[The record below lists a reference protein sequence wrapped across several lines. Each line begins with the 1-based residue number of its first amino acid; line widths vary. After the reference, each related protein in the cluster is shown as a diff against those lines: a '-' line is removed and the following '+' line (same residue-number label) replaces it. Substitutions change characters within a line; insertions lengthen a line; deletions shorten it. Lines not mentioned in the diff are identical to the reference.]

1 MGNFSFLIILIIA
14 FGALWLMSSRT
25 RKQQRA
31 ASEFRN
37 NLMIGDEVMTGS
49 GLFGTVVDVE
59 DDVVTLETSP
69 GGSRTR
75 WIRAAVAKKI
85 EPVVEDTTLADDEI
99 EPADATSAYEADRL
113 TRADDEVIDVP
124 DDLSSLPDVRKDD
137 DPDTK

>member
-1 MGNFSFLIILIIA
+1 MGNLSFLFILIIA

-37 NLMIGDEVMTGS
+37 NLVVGDEVMTGS

-59 DDVVTLETSP
+59 DDVITLETSP

-85 EPVVEDTTLADDEI
+85 EPTVEDTTLDDDEDQL
-99 EPADATSAYEADRL
+99 EPGDGEADRL
-113 TRADDEVIDVP
+113 ARADDEVIDVP

>member
-1 MGNFSFLIILIIA
+1 MGNLSFLFILIIA

-37 NLMIGDEVMTGS
+37 NLVAGDEVMTGS

-59 DDVVTLETSP
+59 DDVITLETSP
-69 GGSRTR
+69 GGARTR
-75 WIRAAVAKKI
+75 WIRAAIAKRI
-85 EPVVEDTTLADDEI
+85 DPVVEDTTDDDEL
-99 EPADATSAYEADRL
+99 EPADAEADRL

-124 DDLSSLPDVRKDD
+124 DDLSSLSDVRKDD
-137 DPDTK
+137 EPDTK

>member
-1 MGNFSFLIILIIA
+1 MGNLSFLFILIIA

-85 EPVVEDTTLADDEI
+85 EPVVEDTTLVDDEI
-99 EPADATSAYEADRL
+99 EPADGEADRL
-113 TRADDEVIDVP
+113 ARADDEVIDVP

>member
-1 MGNFSFLIILIIA
+1 MGNLSFLIILIIA

-37 NLMIGDEVMTGS
+37 NLVAGDEVMTGS

-59 DDVVTLETSP
+59 DDVITLETSP
-69 GGSRTR
+69 GGAQTR
-75 WIRAAVAKKI
+75 WIRAAIAKRI
-85 EPVVEDTTLADDEI
+85 DPVVEDTTDDDEL
-99 EPADATSAYEADRL
+99 EPADAEADRL

-124 DDLSSLPDVRKDD
+124 DDLSSLSDVRKDD
-137 DPDTK
+137 EPDTK

>member
-37 NLMIGDEVMTGS
+37 NLVIGDEVMTGS

-59 DDVVTLETSP
+59 DDVITLETSP

-85 EPVVEDTTLADDEI
+85 EPVVEDTTLDDDEI
-99 EPADATSAYEADRL
+99 EPADGEADRL
-113 TRADDEVIDVP
+113 ARADDEVIDVP

>member
-1 MGNFSFLIILIIA
+1 MGNLSFLIILIIA

-37 NLMIGDEVMTGS
+37 NLVAGDEVMTGS

-75 WIRAAVAKKI
+75 WI
-85 EPVVEDTTLADDEI
+85 VEDTPLDED
-99 EPADATSAYEADRL
+99 ELETVDGEADRL
-113 TRADDEVIDVP
+113 TSVDDEVIDVP

>member
-1 MGNFSFLIILIIA
+1 MGNYSFLIILIIA

-37 NLMIGDEVMTGS
+37 NLLTGDEVMTGS

-75 WIRAAVAKKI
+75 WIRAAIAKKI
-85 EPVVEDTTLADDEI
+85 EPVVEDTTLDDDEL
-99 EPADATSAYEADRL
+99 EPAEADRL
-113 TRADDEVIDVP
+113 TRADDEVIEVP

>member
-1 MGNFSFLIILIIA
+1 MGNLSFLFILIIA

-37 NLMIGDEVMTGS
+37 NLVVGDEVMTGS

-59 DDVVTLETSP
+59 DDVITLETSP

-85 EPVVEDTTLADDEI
+85 EPTVEDTTLDDDEDQL
-99 EPADATSAYEADRL
+99 EPADGEADRL
-113 TRADDEVIDVP
+113 ARADDEVIDVP

>member
-1 MGNFSFLIILIIA
+1 MGNLSFLIILIIA

-37 NLMIGDEVMTGS
+37 NLVAGDEVMTGS
-49 GLFGTVVDVE
+49 GLFGTVVDVD
-59 DDVVTLETSP
+59 DDVITLETSP

-75 WIRAAVAKKI
+75 WIRAAIAKRI
-85 EPVVEDTTLADDEI
+85 DPVVDDTTVDDDEL
-99 EPADATSAYEADRL
+99 EPADAEADRL

-124 DDLSSLPDVRKDD
+124 DDLSSLSDVRKDD

>member
-85 EPVVEDTTLADDEI
+85 EPVVEDTTLVDDEI
-99 EPADATSAYEADRL
+99 EPADGEADRL
-113 TRADDEVIDVP
+113 ARADDEVIDVP